1 MEEKVVFVAIDK
13 RGPAPVSLSF
23 PVNQKKTA
31 FDVLAAAE
39 NYPCYNFEYKNYT
52 GLGAFITSM
61 CNVENNSS
69 TYWMFYVNDQL
80 ANVGVSNYIVQPN
93 DVIEMKYMDVN
104 WHCEPIWETFYGIL
118 AFGIV

>member
-1 MEEKVVFVAIDK
+1 M
-13 RGPAPVSLSF
+13 
-23 PVNQKKTA
+23 
-31 FDVLAAAE
+31 AAAE

-80 ANVGVSNYIVQPN
+80 ADVGVSNYTVQPN

-104 WHCEPIWETFYGIL
+104 WHCEPIRETSYGIL

>member
-13 RGPAPVSLSF
+13 PDPVPVSLSF

-61 CNVENNSS
+61 H
-69 TYWMFYVNDQL
+69 
-80 ANVGVSNYIVQPN
+80 VQ
-93 DVIEMKYMDVN
+93 
-104 WHCEPIWETFYGIL
+104 C
-118 AFGIV
+118 